1 MNLRTFGQVKGQIAR
16 VCGASG
22 MPVTDPRVMQMVN
35 LATEE
40 LLTEA
45 DFPWTVDRVVFKV
58 YDGRIVLPAD
68 YDRIYGL
75 NVDGIPQQINSPW
88 FEVSV
93 GAMGAGEDWYA
104 WNSGGWGSI
113 GYANSGFT
121 LDRDMVFQF
130 RDIPRNQEYY
140 LTVQTQY
147 PEDAGAE
154 ILIKG
159 YDFERNPVNALSD
172 GTAEGG
178 EILPLSLTP
187 QRTSSTFS
195 QISGYVK
202 PATKGEVWINAV
214 GINGDIYHVA
224 TLSPKDES
232 PFWRSYKVVGASFG
246 GCGCTDS
253 CGCQINCVMARCRRR
268 YMPVSSDNDFVMC
281 GNIPALKKMV
291 QAVWYGDAGDHDKYI
306 AYKSVAVDIL
316 KKEATAYRGKSR
328 VPALTFRRGFG
339 MGVIPSV
346 R

>member
-1 MNLRTFGQVKGQIAR
+1 MNLRTFGQLKAQIAR

-22 MPVTDPRVMQMVN
+22 MAVTDPRVMMYVN

-40 LLTEA
+40 LLNEA
-45 DFPWTVDRVVFKV
+45 DFPWTVDRVIFKV
-58 YDGRIVLPAD
+58 YDGRIVLPSD
-68 YDRIYGL
+68 FDRMYGL
-75 NVDGIPQQINSPW
+75 NVDGVPQQMVSPW

-93 GAMGAGEDWYA
+93 GAGGSGEEWYGH
-104 WNSGGWGSI
+104 GGWG
-113 GYANSGFT
+113 GANWETNAGLT

-147 PEDAGAE
+147 PEDADAV

-159 YDFERNPVNALSD
+159 YDHERNPVNVLSD

-178 EILPLSLTP
+178 ELFDLTLAP
-187 QRTSSTFS
+187 QRSASTFS

-202 PATKGEVWINAV
+202 PVTKGEVWINAV
-214 GINGDIYHVA
+214 GLNGDTYHVA
-224 TLSPKDES
+224 TLAPKDES

-246 GCGCTDS
+246 GCGCVDS
-253 CGCQINCVMARCRRR
+253 CGCQVNCVMARCRRR
-268 YMPVSSDNDFVMC
+268 YVPVSSDNDFVMC

-291 QAVWYGDAGDHDKYI
+291 QAVWYGDADQYEKYL
-306 AYKSVAVDIL
+306 AYKAAAVDIL

-328 VPALTFRRGFG
+328 VPAITFTRGFG
-339 MGVIPSV
+339 LGNIPSV